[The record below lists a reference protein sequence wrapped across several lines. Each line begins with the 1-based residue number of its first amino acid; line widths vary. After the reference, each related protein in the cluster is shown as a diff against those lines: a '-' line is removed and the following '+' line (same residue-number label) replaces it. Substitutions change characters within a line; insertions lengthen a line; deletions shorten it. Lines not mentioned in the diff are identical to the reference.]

1 MPVSAGSLHTETT
14 RTLQVLVQSDC
25 SSITHRLP
33 RPPDTCSRTPLAW
46 RSGCRCQDN
55 LRTGT
60 GCRAP
65 SPCRRTSARTD
76 RGTDPTSAVGNT
88 RLRRRE
94 HPGSSP
100 DESMSKPDSGQP
112 SPPYPAACVTPSSQ
126 QPYSEL
132 LQLGMQP
139 CLFGPSAIVSP
150 SSQQPKSEYLQGIR
164 GGHPSSSL
172 PSADV
177 TPSQQQP
184 NSEFCAKKKKQ
195 QSRILCPVK

>member
-1 MPVSAGSLHTETT
+1 MPVSAGSLHTETTT

-94 HPGSSP
+94 RPRAETMTRDVALAPGRCGSMHSSVQVLWSGKLLSFP
-100 DESMSKPDSGQP
+100 KQPPKRKDSQFP
-112 SPPYPAACVTPSSQ
+112 VFALNLKRDSN
-126 QPYSEL
+126 L
-132 LQLGMQP
+132 LQRPTASG
-139 CLFGPSAIVSP
+139 
-150 SSQQPKSEYLQGIR
+150 R
-164 GGHPSSSL
+164 
-172 PSADV
+172 
-177 TPSQQQP
+177 
-184 NSEFCAKKKKQ
+184 
-195 QSRILCPVK
+195 